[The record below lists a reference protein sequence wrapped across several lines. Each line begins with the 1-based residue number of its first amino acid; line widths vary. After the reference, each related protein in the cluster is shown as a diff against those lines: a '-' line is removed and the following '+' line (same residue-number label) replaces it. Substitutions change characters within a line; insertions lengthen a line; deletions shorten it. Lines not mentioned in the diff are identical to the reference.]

1 MRTGVRSPLG
11 DFRSDPGHAEVTATF
26 GNLETDVE
34 PLAGLMREHI
44 EVHGLVTAARE
55 AVDLAIERPGQA
67 ELALAAMEN
76 LRDLVAYLEVDLVIH
91 IAKEEDVLF
100 PALRGFAAEVD
111 KVVAEMV
118 EQHDEVRLRKAII
131 ERALAHVDGTHDEVQ
146 VEAAGIS
153 AALARAGHAPSV
165 EALIELL
172 DGVKRLDWILQG
184 HFGDE
189 EDDLFP
195 PALELLTP
203 EVFAELARQ
212 AKALEE

>member
-1 MRTGVRSPLG
+1 MVAAL
-11 DFRSDPGHAEVTATF
+11 V
-26 GNLETDVE
+26 V
-34 PLAGLMREHI
+34 GLLIYRE
-44 EVHGLVTAARE
+44 LDLRE
-55 AVDLAIERPGQA
+55 
-67 ELALAAMEN
+67 
-76 LRDLVAYLEVDLVIH
+76 
-91 IAKEEDVLF
+91 
-100 PALRGFAAEVD
+100 
-111 KVVAEMV
+111 
-118 EQHDEVRLRKAII
+118 LRKAII